1 MDTLR
6 LMEQKDSLLKKLTDI
21 EAENA
26 VSLSIVNAS
35 S

>member
-26 VSLSIVNAS
+26 VSLSIIDS
-35 S
+35 FS